1 MHACC
6 KCHALHLNFP
16 PFTFLEIKISV
27 KHQRLYVCVSGSSN
41 ITFSSIM
48 IPIFELVQCNECFD
62 IKSNNTKSPLD
73 IGTRKAF
80 GIQDWEVKPS
90 KTMRWMSYWFTYI
103 ICITYDFIWNNNKE
117 IFVHKFQYL
126 PCSKKL
132 KFCFLSSGIHVP
144 QPVLSSNLHFMITG
158 LYM

>member
-62 IKSNNTKSPLD
+62 IKSNNTKSHLVIPVKLSEFR
-73 IGTRKAF
+73 IGKSKL
-80 GIQDWEVKPS
+80 VKTCDEYPIDS
-90 KTMRWMSYWFTYI
+90 HTY
-103 ICITYDFIWNNNKE
+103 FIWNNNRE
-117 IFVHKFQYL
+117 IFVYKFQYL

-132 KFCFLSSGIHVP
+132 KFSFLSSGIHVP